1 MVSSPA
7 VFVLSLLLASQSAFA
22 AKATAPP
29 GRHRHPRG
37 FKQALEERELD
48 ERLLPI
54 TATTTIVVPMTAT
67 HTVWVNPTGGQ
78 VVLGDGSDSGDE
90 SSSSVV
96 PSASESTGYPSDTE
110 SSVEPTA
117 SASSASLSSQ
127 SLSDSSSIYSGD
139 ASATSSYA
147 SASTDLPSS
156 SISEYLSASS
166 SLYESSIA
174 SGVATNSSSTA
185 EPTSSNSS
193 SPSPSASATETITSS
208 SIEPS
213 STQASTNAS
222 SSYQESSSSSAS
234 APNSTVL
241 SQAESS
247 ASETASSSAFVT
259 ASESESTGVPSANET
274 SSSSTASE
282 TQSASL
288 TDSASSSPLPTESAS
303 LSANSSSETVSA
315 SATNSSSAFEP
326 SATLSESLNSS
337 SSASASETASAS
349 NSSVEATAS
358 ATESATSSSSGWWWW
373 PTASSSAS
381 ASETNST
388 TASASQTDS
397 ASESPSASQ
406 TNSTSPTASQTQSSS
421 ESLSSNASST
431 ATQSA
436 TDSWSESISST
447 PTASATQSNS
457 STNATSTVS
466 STSSASSA
474 TSTLGTNLM
483 LGYYPDWATNITPED
498 VDWDRY
504 DILDFAF
511 AVPDSAGGLTWDDD
525 SATDTLSRL
534 VTAAHNAGKR
544 VKVSVGGWTGSAY
557 FSTITASD
565 SLRATFVSNILDLY
579 NDYDL
584 DGIDIDWEYPGTDG
598 ADGNA
603 VSSDDSANFLTFL
616 TDLRSALPSGAIIT
630 TATQVWPFADSDG
643 NPMTDV
649 SAFAKV
655 IDWILIMNY
664 DVWGSSST
672 PGPNAPLSDACGNST
687 QPLANAYAAVSS
699 WTTAGMPAD
708 QITLGV
714 PAYGYLQDSTASSL
728 IQRRSVD
735 TTRSLPHRRHA
746 MSLKNSH
753 RKRANDVTV
762 SNEDGGT
769 SDGQVMWYSLLSQG
783 ALTLEDG
790 SYVGDGGF
798 TRYWD
803 SCSSTPWLKS
813 TSSGQIITYDDPESM
828 NLKGQFAAQAG
839 LRGCNVFSI
848 DGDYTGSSW
857 PLTDS
862 IRSGL
867 GL

>member
-37 FKQALEERELD
+37 FRQALEERELD

-78 VVLGDGSDSGDE
+78 VVLGGDGDDEDS

-96 PSASESTGYPSDTE
+96 SSASESSVSSSYTE
-110 SSVEPTA
+110 SSTEPTA
-117 SASSASLSSQ
+117 SASSAFLSSSESLSSA
-127 SLSDSSSIYSGD
+127 SG
-139 ASATSSYA
+139 T
-147 SASTDLPSS
+147 
-156 SISEYLSASS
+156 LSASS
-166 SLYESSIA
+166 SLSESSSA
-174 SGVATNSSSTA
+174 SAFVGAATNSSSIA
-185 EPTSSNSS
+185 EPTTSS
-193 SPSPSASATETITSS
+193 SSSLSPSASATETITSS

-213 STQASTNAS
+213 STQASTNSS

-241 SQAESS
+241 SEAESS
-247 ASETASSSAFVT
+247 TIETASSSAFVT
-259 ASESESTGVPSANET
+259 ASESESTGAPSANET
-274 SSSSTASE
+274 SSGSTISE
-282 TQSASL
+282 EQSATL
-288 TDSASSSPLPTESAS
+288 THTSSSSALPTESAS
-303 LSANSSSETVSA
+303 QSANSSSVLASA
-315 SATNSSSAFEP
+315 SNSSTAFEP
-326 SATLSESLNSS
+326 SATLSEVLN

-349 NSSVEATAS
+349 NSSLEATAS

-388 TASASQTDS
+388 SASASQTES
-397 ASESPSASQ
+397 ASESLSTSGI
-406 TNSTSPTASQTQSSS
+406 NSTSATVSQTQSSS
-421 ESLSSNASST
+421 ESLSSNVSST
-431 ATQSA
+431 ATGSA

-457 STNATSTVS
+457 STTDAS
-466 STSSASSA
+466 STASSSSSASSS

-498 VDWDRY
+498 VDWDRF
-504 DILDFAF
+504 DMLDFAF

-525 SATDTLSRL
+525 SATDTLTRL
-534 VTAAHNAGKR
+534 VTSAHSAGKK
-544 VKVSVGGWTGSAY
+544 VKLSVGGWTGSAY
-557 FSTITASD
+557 FSTLTASD

-579 NDYDL
+579 DEYDL
-584 DGIDIDWEYPGTDG
+584 DGIDIDWEYPGTSG

-616 TDLRSALPSGAIIT
+616 TDLRAALPSGAIIT
-630 TATQVWPFADSDG
+630 TATQVWPFADTDG

-664 DVWGSSST
+664 DVWGSSTT
-672 PGPNAPLSDACGNST
+672 PGPNAPLSDGCSNST

-699 WTTAGMPAD
+699 WTSAGMPAN

-735 TTRSLPHRRHA
+735 TTQSLPHRRHA
-746 MSLKNSH
+746 MSLKNKH
-753 RKRANDVTV
+753 RKRASDVTV
-762 SNEDGGT
+762 TNEDGGT

-798 TRYWD
+798 TRHWD

-813 TSSGQIITYDDPESM
+813 SSSGQIITYDDPESM

-848 DGDYTGSSW
+848 DGDYTGSAW

-862 IRSGL
+862 VRSGL

>member
-37 FKQALEERELD
+37 FRQALEERELD

-78 VVLGDGSDSGDE
+78 AVFGDGGDDEDS

-96 PSASESTGYPSDTE
+96 SSASESSVSSSYSE
-110 SSVEPTA
+110 SSTEPTA
-117 SASSASLSSQ
+117 SASSASLSSSE
-127 SLSDSSSIYSGD
+127 SLS
-139 ASATSSYA
+139 
-147 SASTDLPSS
+147 SASET
-156 SISEYLSASS
+156 LSASS
-166 SLYESSIA
+166 SLSQSSSA
-174 SGVATNSSSTA
+174 SAFVGAATNSSSIA
-185 EPTSSNSS
+185 EPTASS
-193 SPSPSASATETITSS
+193 SSSLSPSASATETITSS

-213 STQASTNAS
+213 STQASTNSS

-241 SQAESS
+241 SEAESS
-247 ASETASSSAFVT
+247 ATETASSSAFVT
-259 ASESESTGVPSANET
+259 ASESESTGAPSANET
-274 SSSSTASE
+274 SSSSTISE
-282 TQSASL
+282 EQSATL
-288 TDSASSSPLPTESAS
+288 TDSSSSSALPTESAS
-303 LSANSSSETVSA
+303 QSANSSSGVVLAGA
-315 SATNSSSAFEP
+315 SNSSTAFEP
-326 SATLSESLNSS
+326 SATLSEVLN

-349 NSSVEATAS
+349 NSSLEATAS

-388 TASASQTDS
+388 SASASQTES
-397 ASESPSASQ
+397 ASESLSTSEI
-406 TNSTSPTASQTQSSS
+406 NSTSATVSQTQSPS
-421 ESLSSNASST
+421 ETLSSNVSST
-431 ATQSA
+431 ATESA

-457 STNATSTVS
+457 SATNAS
-466 STSSASSA
+466 STASSSSSASSS

-498 VDWDRY
+498 VDWDRF

-525 SATDTLSRL
+525 SATETLTSL
-534 VTAAHNAGKR
+534 VTYAHKAGKR
-544 VKVSVGGWTGSAY
+544 VKLSVGGWTGSAY
-557 FSTITASD
+557 FSTLTASD
-565 SLRATFVSNILDLY
+565 SLRATFVSNIVDLY
-579 NDYDL
+579 DEYDL

-630 TATQVWPFADSDG
+630 TATQVWPFADTDG

-664 DVWGSSST
+664 DVWGSSTT
-672 PGPNAPLSDACGNST
+672 PGPNAPLSDGCNNST

-699 WTTAGMPAD
+699 WTSAGMPAD

-714 PAYGYLQDSTASSL
+714 PAYGYLQDSTATSL

-735 TTRSLPHRRHA
+735 TTQSLPHRRHA
-746 MSLKNSH
+746 MSLKNKH
-753 RKRANDVTV
+753 RKRASDVTV
-762 SNEDGGT
+762 TNEDGGT

-798 TRYWD
+798 TRHWD

-813 TSSGQIITYDDPESM
+813 SSSGQIITYDDPESM
-828 NLKGQFAAQAG
+828 NLKAQFAAQAG

-862 IRSGL
+862 VRSGM